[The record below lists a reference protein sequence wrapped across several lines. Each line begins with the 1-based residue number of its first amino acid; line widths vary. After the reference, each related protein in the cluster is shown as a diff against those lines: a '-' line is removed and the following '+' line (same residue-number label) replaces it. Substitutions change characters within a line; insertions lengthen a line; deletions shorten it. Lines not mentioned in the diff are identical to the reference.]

1 MGVFIPILLN
11 NTKSPS
17 LISYSVAALADQ
29 GPRTYINVTSREI
42 KKMQSTAASLIAEQE
57 KLHGSTSLFDS
68 EGDDDDEFDEED
80 GTVTLYKKKELAKKK
95 QQQQRILPS
104 STSFSRSMLEL
115 EPTQQLIYL
124 RITRPGL
131 VRLERLLDQ
140 SGADARISR
149 RIGLAEATAVE
160 CPTARWGDEAKA
172 GTLCASSGGKD
183 VSIHVRGT
191 APMTLKWH
199 HVGVKGEEEA
209 FTVEGIKGSN
219 EVDISCNPL
228 SVKQLLTY
236 IHRRMAFL
244 WRRTFP
250 SLSHFA

>member
-17 LISYSVAALADQ
+17 FISYSVAALADQ
-29 GPRTYINVTSREI
+29 GPRTYINVTSREL
-42 KKMQSTAASLIAEQE
+42 KKMQSTAAYLIAEQQ
-57 KLHGSTSLFDS
+57 KLHGSTSPYDNQD
-68 EGDDDDEFDEED
+68 DDDDEFDEED
-80 GTVTLYKKKELAKKK
+80 DTLALYKRKELAEKRK
-95 QQQQRILPS
+95 QQQQLILPS
-104 STSFSRSMLEL
+104 STSFSRSMLKL

-131 VRLERLLDQ
+131 VRLERLLDL
-140 SGADARISR
+140 SGSDARISR
-149 RIGLAEATAVE
+149 RAGLVEATVVE
-160 CPTARWGDEAKA
+160 CPSARWGDEAEA

-199 HVGVKGEEEA
+199 HVGAKGEKED

-219 EVDISCNPL
+219 EVIMPSSPL
-228 SVKQLLTY
+228 S
-236 IHRRMAFL
+236 
-244 WRRTFP
+244 RTVAH
-250 SLSHFA
+250 SDRIQ